1 MKYYI
6 LNMHFIPVVYNFNIC
21 WNLSTVKCAMETN
34 DFHFV
39 VWTRLQQC
47 HTRHSGNVLHVAC
60 QGLLVIIARFILH
73 KFLSLTDQSVVRR
86 SNTVDVILVG
96 QNFVQINVSV
106 LIQLLHCVTV

>member
-1 MKYYI
+1 
-6 LNMHFIPVVYNFNIC
+6 
-21 WNLSTVKCAMETN
+21 METN
-34 DFHFV
+34 DFHSV

-47 HTRHSGNVLHVAC
+47 HTRHAGNVLHVAC

-73 KFLSLTDQSVVRR
+73 KLLSLTDQSVVRH